1 MRGTIL
7 RLLAGRVSADRPLGA
22 GWHDCDFDLTG
33 AALSGVDFGRAI
45 FRGILDCRR
54 ARFTGDA
61 VFTWATFLG
70 DARFDD
76 AVFTGDAVFTWAVF
90 CRAAVFTGTGFAGR
104 ARFSQ
109 ASFTGDSRFDR
120 IRVARDV
127 WCPGAWYTGPL
138 VGPDGTLRTGIE
150 QPLGPALGHPDPPA
164 VADTG

>member
-1 MRGTIL
+1 
-7 RLLAGRVSADRPLGA
+7 
-22 GWHDCDFDLTG
+22 LTG

-45 FRGILDCRR
+45 FRGTLDCRR
-54 ARFTGDA
+54 VRFTGDA

-76 AVFTGDAVFTWAVF
+76 AEFTGD
-90 CRAAVFTGTGFAGR
+90 AVFTGTGFAGR
-104 ARFSQ
+104 AMFSQ
-109 ASFTGDSRFDR
+109 ASFTGDTRFDR

-164 VADTG
+164 VADTA